1 MGQDARKDA
10 LQFRHAELEDR
21 LDNEFTRP
29 SPDTSAIAELKR
41 QKLRIKDEIARM
53 GTS

>member
-21 LDNEFTRP
+21 LDNEITHP
-29 SPDTSAIAELKR
+29 SRDTAAIAEIKR